1 MKTGSVLAAL
11 LLVVGMGEAEAQI
24 YKCVDPTTG
33 KTTFSQTDCASGQK
47 RVVIDGRVSHP
58 STSAPQMMPL
68 NAPSIPE
75 RVSAPAAHG
84 TAPAASV
91 ASNCRPLP
99 PQELVARRRDLQ
111 TALASRSNSQERD
124 EALRLELRFLEMEE
138 QYDMLASHLVAR
150 RADENTRVTSLV
162 DSTRQEAIRAL
173 RQIHRLRW
181 DWDEV
186 PDASSPDGFKLACRS
201 RTTGEFGPD
210 RNCECKPRVRGRWRK
225 T

>member
-11 LLVVGMGEAEAQI
+11 LLIVGVGGAEAQI
-24 YKCVDPTTG
+24 YKCVDPATG

-58 STSAPQMMPL
+58 STSAPQMTPL
-68 NAPSIPE
+68 NASSILE
-75 RVSAPAAHG
+75 RVPSPSVHGPAP
-84 TAPAASV
+84 TASV
-91 ASNCRPLP
+91 ASRCRPLP

-111 TALASRSNSQERD
+111 TAMTSRANSQERD

-138 QYDMLASHLVAR
+138 QCDMLASHLAAR
-150 RADENTRVTSLV
+150 RADENTRVTSIV
-162 DSTRQEAIRAL
+162 DRTREEAIRAL

-186 PDASSPDGFKLACRS
+186 PDASAPEGFKLACRS
-201 RTTGEFGPD
+201 RTTGEFGSD
-210 RNCECKPRVRGRWRK
+210 QNCECKPRVRGRWK
-225 T
+225 MT